1 MPFYRFIDSDV
12 GSESDSEVRPQ
23 QTPRQSAYRTAP
35 AQKVQEPVIIDLAS
49 DESDAGAGGN
59 EGDIVHAVNEEGGAE
74 HEEEHKGQR
83 DGFANGS
90 SGHRHLVDQQGSET
104 QTQQRTCDLVD
115 SGIFIPEW
123 GQDQEQEQRI
133 SNEDIRNGQGAS
145 SAIGEKATDESDEGQ
160 DANHPHD
167 TDLLGSFMTNVMR
180 KHRIEPVEDR
190 ISKRHQSP
198 NLPDHRASK
207 GPHSLKVTSKDIDD
221 ILARPKKV
229 VESMAQSAPQTNRN
243 IPNGDLVKSD
253 VSTGTSPV
261 ERASHFTNGPHQ
273 PRATPSTTRT
283 PSISQSPQT
292 PLPYDCSQCRLYN
305 RPCNGM
311 IPCFS
316 CVSHGQGKVCVYRG
330 GRGGGSMGAKAL
342 HKASRQTSRSSVLQ
356 PTFALSRSE
365 KSLGTTTSGV
375 ASAKPE
381 LRELR
386 PARPPSPV
394 AVSNALMNPQGSR
407 FPVHKPISSSPRGTA
422 MLTKP
427 ISKVQMVK
435 RHPTTDKRGV
445 LCETCVKH
453 HQACNGMLPCQ
464 RCKVRGKGDLCHY
477 DAKRYMRATV
487 PNEAQP
493 VEPNSGRIITERAD
507 ARLSPSP
514 PAPISIPSVPRH
526 SAPVRQREIPESD
539 SEDQGSGDIPF
550 RDEED
555 IDDDFTDTT
564 LTTKHA
570 AAPRYGEEH
579 QPTTNTTTRKRRHS
593 EISDNDDDASPPL
606 DVRQFN
612 RRGPRTKRSF
622 DDEPWQANGWV
633 YAGPKPTNR
642 PMTRLSTSTV
652 ERRSYANAP
661 TRETGDTHSKHFRT
675 IKPEHVPEAV
685 KKALANIREDIVL
698 DIAPIEHSMS
708 PPRTKGAGGTNNL
721 ETILTEREQAD
732 AAALRRALETLRSDP
747 LYMSDGTTEQ
757 ERANIV
763 TRRRKVLMDQREKDG
778 LSAGHYTSQLL
789 DLATS
794 CVGPDAILG
803 YLMQSRRNK
812 LKVIGLLDGL
822 VKLDVVDGELKV
834 PARGAH
840 GEEWPIVR
848 SCLNRWLNVDV
859 R

>member
-12 GSESDSEVRPQ
+12 GSESDSEVQPQ

-49 DESDAGAGGN
+49 DESDADGD
-59 EGDIVHAVNEEGGAE
+59 EGDIGHVVNEEGDAG
-74 HEEEHKGQR
+74 HKEEHKGHR

-90 SGHRHLVDQQGSET
+90 SGQRHMVHQPGSERE
-104 QTQQRTCDLVD
+104 TQQHTGDLVD

-123 GQDQEQEQRI
+123 GQDQEQEKRI
-133 SNEDIRNGQGAS
+133 SHEDIRNGQGAS

-160 DANHPHD
+160 DASRPHE

-207 GPHSLKVTSKDIDD
+207 GPHSLKVTSKDIDE
-221 ILARPKKV
+221 ILARPKKM
-229 VESMAQSAPQTNRN
+229 VESMAQDALQTNRN

-261 ERASHFTNGPHQ
+261 ERASHFTNKPHQ

-342 HKASRQTSRSSVLQ
+342 HKASRQTSRPSIPR
-356 PTFALSRSE
+356 PTSALLRPE
-365 KSLGTTTSGV
+365 ESLGTTTSGV

-394 AVSNALMNPQGSR
+394 AVSNALVDLQGSR
-407 FPVHKPISSSPRGTA
+407 FPGQKPISSSPRRTA
-422 MLTKP
+422 TSTNL

-435 RHPTTDKRGV
+435 RDPTTDKRGV

-487 PNEAQP
+487 PSEAQP
-493 VEPNSGRIITERAD
+493 VEPNSGRIITERTY

-514 PAPISIPSVPRH
+514 PAPISIPSVRRQ
-526 SAPVRQREIPESD
+526 SAPVRQKAIPESD
-539 SEDQGSGDIPF
+539 SEDQGDGDIPF
-550 RDEED
+550 RDEDD
-555 IDDDFTDTT
+555 IDDDITNTT
-564 LTTKHA
+564 LTTKDA
-570 AAPRYGEEH
+570 AATRYGEEH
-579 QPTTNTTTRKRRHS
+579 LPTTNTTTTRKRRHS

-612 RRGPRTKRSF
+612 RRGPRTKRSV

-661 TRETGDTHSKHFRT
+661 TRENADAHSKHFRT
-675 IKPEHVPEAV
+675 IKPELVPEAV
-685 KKALANIREDIVL
+685 KKALANTREDIVL

-708 PPRTKGAGGTNNL
+708 PPRTKDAGRLNNL

-763 TRRRKVLMDQREKDG
+763 TRRRKDLMDQREKDG
-778 LSAGHYTSQLL
+778 LSAGHYTGQLL

-794 CVGPDAILG
+794 CAGPDAILG

-834 PARGAH
+834 PARGTH
-840 GEEWPIVR
+840 GEGETWYHV
-848 SCLNRWLNVDV
+848 
-859 R
+859 